1 MNLIQ
6 YDKRVSTWQASKC
19 QNI

>member
-6 YDKRVSTWQASKC
+6 YDKRVSTCQASKC